1 MSTCLTPGAVYH
13 ISISPHW
20 AAVAVDVPAG
30 LDLDETGAAILERDL
45 HSAVE
50 RDLHSAVE
58 RARHFPDSVASQS

>member
-50 RDLHSAVE
+50 RAL
-58 RARHFPDSVASQS
+58 ARVASSPDSVASQS